1 MRREAL
7 SADLIVTGPTG
18 GFPHS
23 VATAA
28 AHLAGVGATTTV
40 YRGSVVGLSTD
51 RLADTVIL
59 AMQAGRSTTALAGG
73 QLLIDTT
80 TAQNDHLAVGS
91 IVPVTFAL
99 TGTSTMRVGGIFE
112 PNAFIGSYLVGG
124 RFFLSH
130 FSNPLPI
137 GVLVRSKTGAAN
149 VDRTVNALLNP
160 YPNVG
165 VRTGME
171 QRQIRAMVRSEA
183 VIPSLFGAAI
193 GVVVGT
199 GLGTALVASLQHSHE
214 ITVIVLPFGR
224 LVVFLLMAAGLGLGA
239 AAWPARRAARLDV
252 LAAIATE

>member
-1 MRREAL
+1 
-7 SADLIVTGPTG
+7 
-18 GFPHS
+18 
-23 VATAA
+23 
-28 AHLAGVGATTTV
+28 
-40 YRGSVVGLSTD
+40 VVGLSTD

-137 GVLVRSKTGAAN
+137 GVLVRSKNGRRQRGPDSQRASQSLPERRGPDAGPVREVPGGQHQLLGLVYALPVLIALTGI
-149 VDRTVNALLNP
+149 VNTLLLSCSSAP
-160 YPNVG
+160 PRSG
-165 VRTGME
+165 CLGPW
-171 QRQIRAMVRSEA
+171 AWSSGRSE
-183 VIPSLFGAAI
+183 PWSD
-193 GVVVGT
+193 
-199 GLGTALVASLQHSHE
+199 
-214 ITVIVLPFGR
+214 
-224 LVVFLLMAAGLGLGA
+224 
-239 AAWPARRAARLDV
+239 RRP
-252 LAAIATE
+252 